1 MFPYYI
7 VPVILR
13 KPLLKLGKK
22 LGVSQ
27 QSRGVG
33 GYYNYL
39 LKAGYD
45 PTKIEQIPVKFN
57 GTTARMALVQKRE
70 NYIKRHLHEPKTKEV
85 NIKGDKTEIFT
96 NSSLADIFWA
106 KPPLNLAYQKL
117 DKLLSDTIL
126 FYNLNK

>member
-7 VPVILR
+7 VPVVLR
-13 KPLLKLGKK
+13 KPFLKLGKK

-33 GYYNYL
+33 GYYNFL
-39 LKAGYD
+39 IKADYD
-45 PTKIEQIPVKFN
+45 PKKIEQIPVEFN
-57 GTTARMALVQKRE
+57 GTSARMPLVEKRE

-85 NIKGDKTEIFT
+85 NINGGKMEILT

-106 KPPLNLAYQKL
+106 NPPLNLSYTKL
-117 DKLLSDTIL
+117 DKILSDTIL

>member
-7 VPVILR
+7 VPVALR
-13 KPLLKLGKK
+13 KPLLNLGKK
-22 LGVSQ
+22 LGVSEQ
-27 QSRGVG
+27 ARGLG

-39 LKAGYD
+39 MKAGYD
-45 PTKIEQIPVKFN
+45 PKLIENIPVPFN
-57 GTTARMALVQKRE
+57 GTSARMPLVEKRE

-85 NIKGDKTEIFT
+85 NIKGNKTEIFT

-106 KPPLNLAYQKL
+106 KPPFNLAYQKL
-117 DKLLSDTIL
+117 DKLLSNTIL